1 MRLRGGSDFS
11 EGETGGGIEMAA
23 SAFNVRPGRRPADSD
38 DDSED
43 QADGNAPV
51 DLGEIYPNLKGMG
64 IKVTLPTGNLT
75 DDVMQKA
82 FSATVEKTNAHLRTL
97 PHDEVMKMARHAR
110 DDGVFAE
117 SIEDEKEREAALD
130 LVDEKWDTIT
140 DQASD
145 ALKQYTPNARKHL
158 FGSGPAPA
166 PRLVGEELAAIDV
179 PRMTRDFPAAC
190 EKAMETGQ
198 AVHVAAGDYTWL
210 LERLAV
216 FPNSSLTV
224 AGVAK
229 KTLLRGQWE
238 MAEGSSGRLSGL
250 NITWEAGD
258 EDDATLEVQGGDW
271 TFVSCDLRCEK
282 GCVMCVYN
290 GWHGML
296 AGEDPM
302 EMLTDEALEQDRM
315 GDKVGDVPSRVL
327 VEECALGGLD
337 DRWERATHLDPN
349 SGQAHSGVDVAGT
362 SVVELVRCSILDTAA
377 TAGRAV
383 DDSRMVL
390 RLCHVAYGM
399 SGLLAFDRASLEVED
414 SRVDFMFAGAAVR
427 GDDSSIVRVDRCDI
441 KECAIGVAFYNA
453 ASVSVSRTNFLN
465 SSFAAFSQGGESNEC
480 KVALASNTVYCCGES
495 KQWIG
500 DARPA
505 SLQEEGTETVD
516 PLVQVLTADE
526 EAKWDQALEDA
537 GVPDQEEW
545 LERAEELVR
554 SGELDRLDKQSESFL
569 AEMERED
576 DPDVLDALAAEGAL
590 DAPD

>member
-190 EKAMETGQ
+190 G
-198 AVHVAAGDYTWL
+198 
-210 LERLAV
+210 
-216 FPNSSLTV
+216 N
-224 AGVAK
+224 
-229 KTLLRGQWE
+229 
-238 MAEGSSGRLSGL
+238 
-250 NITWEAGD
+250 
-258 EDDATLEVQGGDW
+258 
-271 TFVSCDLRCEK
+271 
-282 GCVMCVYN
+282 
-290 GWHGML
+290 
-296 AGEDPM
+296 
-302 EMLTDEALEQDRM
+302 
-315 GDKVGDVPSRVL
+315 
-327 VEECALGGLD
+327 
-337 DRWERATHLDPN
+337 
-349 SGQAHSGVDVAGT
+349 QAHQQGRSQSPVAT
-362 SVVELVRCSILDTAA
+362 W
-377 TAGRAV
+377 
-383 DDSRMVL
+383 
-390 RLCHVAYGM
+390 
-399 SGLLAFDRASLEVED
+399 
-414 SRVDFMFAGAAVR
+414 RV
-427 GDDSSIVRVDRCDI
+427 
-441 KECAIGVAFYNA
+441 
-453 ASVSVSRTNFLN
+453 
-465 SSFAAFSQGGESNEC
+465 
-480 KVALASNTVYCCGES
+480 
-495 KQWIG
+495 
-500 DARPA
+500 P
-505 SLQEEGTETVD
+505 
-516 PLVQVLTADE
+516 
-526 EAKWDQALEDA
+526 
-537 GVPDQEEW
+537 
-545 LERAEELVR
+545 
-554 SGELDRLDKQSESFL
+554 
-569 AEMERED
+569 
-576 DPDVLDALAAEGAL
+576 AL
-590 DAPD
+590 DA